1 MKSDWSGSIRSP
13 DRIPPFMELLQ
24 ECWLCFPDLR
34 FNQLIRI
41 IFKDFD
47 DATVFNME
55 EQEAAHAIQ
64 QFMNEYKDKYIRGD
78 Q

>member
-1 MKSDWSGSIRSP
+1 MD
-13 DRIPPFMELLQ
+13 LLQ

-55 EQEAAHAIQ
+55 EQEAADIIQ
-64 QFMNEYKDKYIRGD
+64 RFMNEYKDKYIRGD